1 MLLKADAILLVTDV
15 GNRPNLTGTQL
26 DMLKKQKDEDGVNL
40 NEKAMIKA
48 IGLERAFVSVFTK
61 NINLIRDF
69 LGQDGQFEGSKL
81 GTWIAENV
89 GIIRESECAY
99 IIREQENNQIRK
111 VIVQSIERVLA
122 NWKNN

>member
-89 GIIRESECAY
+89 GIIRESECAD